1 MQLLKLK
8 SRLHRFEYFADFAKD
23 FELGDK
29 DLVITNEFLYEPF
42 MKSLG
47 LKCHFVMQEKYGLGE
62 PSDEMMNSILADIK
76 KVDFRRIIA
85 IGGGTVIDISKL
97 FVLKNLDNVTDAF
110 ERRIPL
116 IKDKELVIL
125 PTTCGTGSEVTNISI
140 AEIKAKHT
148 KMGLADD
155 TLFADDA
162 VLIPE
167 LLRGLPFRFYAAS
180 SIDALIHAMESYV
193 SPKAGAY
200 TADLQLRQREF
211 CIYDTGWSVGQRLS
225 VFLGAK
231 AGSSEA
237 VTVGH
242 ATKGCDNEATA

>member
-8 SRLHRFEYFADFAKD
+8 SRLHRFEYFADFAKE
-23 FELGDK
+23 FKLGDK

-125 PTTCGTGSEVTNISI
+125 P
-140 AEIKAKHT
+140 
-148 KMGLADD
+148 GL
-155 TLFADDA
+155 
-162 VLIPE
+162 
-167 LLRGLPFRFYAAS
+167 
-180 SIDALIHAMESYV
+180 IDSLVH
-193 SPKAGAY
+193 
-200 TADLQLRQREF
+200 
-211 CIYDTGWSVGQRLS
+211 
-225 VFLGAK
+225 
-231 AGSSEA
+231 
-237 VTVGH
+237 GH
-242 ATKGCDNEATA
+242 Q